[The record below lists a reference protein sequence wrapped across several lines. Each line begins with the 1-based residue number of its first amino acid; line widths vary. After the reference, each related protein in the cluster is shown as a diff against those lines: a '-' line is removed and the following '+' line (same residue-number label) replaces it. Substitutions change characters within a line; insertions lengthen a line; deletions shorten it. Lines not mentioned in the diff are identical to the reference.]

1 MLIENL
7 LLLSDIRC
15 SKYLGVILFFV
26 GFLVYEWK
34 LEVLGVLW
42 MVKFNIIFI
51 FFYIVCLISYVFRI
65 EILDLVRS

>member
-15 SKYLGVILFFV
+15 SKYFGVILFFV

-42 MVKFNIIFI
+42 MVKFNIILI
-51 FFYIVCLISYVFRI
+51 FFYIVCLISYVFRVK
-65 EILDLVRS
+65 ILDLVRS